1 MISLSTLLYRAV
13 AWVLAALVSA
23 GLPVRLRGGD
33 VTVTAHS
40 GSLGLADNSIEAMQ
54 AGVQVGA
61 QIVEFD
67 LNFTTEGDPVLSH
80 DAPQSDQSYVPLSD
94 VFQFLR
100 ENKSILA
107 NVDVKSTQ
115 YLEKLLPLAEEYGV
129 TEQLFMT
136 GLDEN
141 SISIA
146 KEKCPGIP
154 YYLNVSVDKDTDLPS
169 LIEKAQALGAI
180 GLNLYWKG
188 ASRRLVRLCHRS
200 GLLVSVWTV
209 NDLRPIL
216 EMALIGADNITTRR
230 PDLACAVIR

>member
-1 MISLSTLLYRAV
+1 M
-13 AWVLAALVSA
+13 
-23 GLPVRLRGGD
+23 
-33 VTVTAHS
+33 
-40 GSLGLADNSIEAMQ
+40 EAIQ

-154 YYLNVSVDKDTDLPS
+154 YYLNTSVDEDTDLPS

-180 GLNLYWKG
+180 GLNLNWKD

-209 NDLRPIL
+209 NDTRPIL
-216 EMALIGADNITTRR
+216 EMTLIGADNITTRR